1 MESRFNCSICH
12 SYASL
17 DYASVVRHIGSVHA
31 WEPRFKVTCGI
42 DGCMRTYT
50 SYRRYRAHIVNKHCE
65 LISDERVDTEEALD
79 HETHMY
85 GADEMD
91 SVSNDDPVTEVSTER
106 ERPKLYNKALFLLK
120 LKEERRLSQLAVN
133 GLIGDISTLL
143 EEEILSLKSKVIKC
157 MHEEHASTELITKIN
172 EQFSEKLAAPPFEG
186 LQSAYLQKKYFTDNF
201 HLVVSIYQTSIMKL
215 KFMCCR
221 SQ

>member
-12 SYASL
+12 SFASL

-50 SYRRYRAHIVNKHCE
+50 SYRRYRAHIVNKHSE
-65 LISDERVDTEEALD
+65 HMSDERVDTEEGLD
-79 HETHMY
+79 HETDMY
-85 GADEMD
+85 GIEEMD
-91 SVSNDDPVTEVSTER
+91 SVSFDDPVTEVSI

-120 LKEERRLSQLAVN
+120 IKEERRLSQLAVN

-143 EEEILSLKSKVIKC
+143 EEEILSLKTNVIKC

-172 EQFSEKLAAPPFEG
+172 KQFSEKLAVPPFEG

-201 HLVVSIYQTSIMKL
+201 HLVVSISNQHNLHWKIYYVL
-215 KFMCCR
+215 
-221 SQ
+221 

>member
-12 SYASL
+12 SFASL

-42 DGCMRTYT
+42 DGCIRTYT
-50 SYRRYRAHIVNKHCE
+50 SYRRYRAHIVNKHSE
-65 LISDERVDTEEALD
+65 HISDERVNTEETFLD
-79 HETHMY
+79 HETHSIE
-85 GADEMD
+85 EMD
-91 SVSNDDPVTEVSTER
+91 SVCFDDPVTEISA

-143 EEEILSLKSKVIKC
+143 EEEISSLKKDVIKC
-157 MHEEHASTELITKIN
+157 MHEEHASTELISKIHK
-172 EQFSEKLAAPPFEG
+172 QFSDKITAPPFEG
-186 LQSAYLQKKYFTDNF
+186 LQTAYLQKKYFTENF
-201 HLVVSIYQTSIMKL
+201 HLVVSKHNVH
-215 KFMCCR
+215 
-221 SQ
+221 